1 MRRPPRAWAAWAAL
15 AALASLASSSAL
27 GKGLETLGESACAD
41 SRAFCEDTV
50 LPALAADERLLA
62 FLAETRAA
70 ASAVAPGRA
79 DGYRAVAATASLKF
93 PETLALGCC
102 LLAGECAADVRD
114 AEDEDAEDED
124 AASSADADPA
134 PPSSPSSSRP
144 KPSRSAREA
153 AAEILALAA
162 AHPDARAKMPA
173 ATLLGADAF
182 ACEPPGGDGGR
193 GEAATEP
200 PEPPEP
206 SSRCDDR
213 VVELYR
219 RAADVGFEVAA
230 LRLGQTLLARFG
242 GRFVDPSS
250 GASCGAAWIARRD
263 ARDSSDLAADPS
275 SARRVTADG
284 AEAKALFRRLLASA
298 DLGRDKIAAMWLERL
313 NELEEL
319 RLRSGA
325 MAPDAAFVAAEYVVR
340 RFAFAAAVAC
350 FVLLPAWLLRR
361 TRVASRV
368 AEIAWRFTGLGLVAA
383 VARTLAAVPAFAR
396 RQAENFG
403 VAPHRRTRRLTKRAA
418 AKLERRKAR

>member
-114 AEDEDAEDED
+114 AEDEDA
-124 AASSADADPA
+124 ASSADADPA

-182 ACEPPGGDGGR
+182 ACEPPGGDGGG
-193 GEAATEP
+193 GEA
-200 PEPPEP
+200 

-298 DLGRDKIAAMWLERL
+298 DLGRDKTAAMWLERL

-340 RFAFAAAVAC
+340 RFAVAAAVAC

-361 TRVASRV
+361 TRVAIRV
-368 AEIAWRFTGLGLVAA
+368 AGIAWRFTGLGLVAA

>member
-124 AASSADADPA
+124 AASSADADSA

-193 GEAATEP
+193 GEA
-200 PEPPEP
+200 

-340 RFAFAAAVAC
+340 RFAVAAAVAC

>member
-70 ASAVAPGRA
+70 ASAVAPGRV

-114 AEDEDAEDED
+114 AEDEDA
-124 AASSADADPA
+124 ASSADADPA
-134 PPSSPSSSRP
+134 PPPSSPSSSRP

-193 GEAATEP
+193 GEA
-200 PEPPEP
+200 

-298 DLGRDKIAAMWLERL
+298 DLGRDKTAAMWLERL

-340 RFAFAAAVAC
+340 RFAVAAAVAC

-361 TRVASRV
+361 TRVAIRV
-368 AEIAWRFTGLGLVAA
+368 AGIAWRFTGLGLVAA

>member
-124 AASSADADPA
+124 AASSADADSA

-193 GEAATEP
+193 GEA
-200 PEPPEP
+200 

-298 DLGRDKIAAMWLERL
+298 DLGRDKTAAMWLERL

-340 RFAFAAAVAC
+340 RFAVAAAVAC

-361 TRVASRV
+361 TRVAIRV
-368 AEIAWRFTGLGLVAA
+368 AGIAWRFTGLGLVAA

>member
-1 MRRPPRAWAAWAAL
+1 L
-15 AALASLASSSAL
+15 AALASLGSSSTL

-134 PPSSPSSSRP
+134 PSSPSSSRP
-144 KPSRSAREA
+144 KASRSAREA

-162 AHPDARAKMPA
+162 AHPDARVKMPA

-193 GEAATEP
+193 GEAATGP
-200 PEPPEP
+200 PEPSEPSEP

-263 ARDSSDLAADPS
+263 AGDADLAADSS
-275 SARRVTADG
+275 SAHRVTADG

-298 DLGRDKIAAMWLERL
+298 DLGRDKTAAMWLERL
-313 NELEEL
+313 NELEEI

-325 MAPDAAFVAAEYVVR
+325 MAPDAAFVAAEFVVR
-340 RFAFAAAVAC
+340 RFAVAAAVAC

-383 VARTLAAVPAFAR
+383 VARTLATVPAFAR

-403 VAPHRRTRRLTKRAA
+403 VVPHRRTRRLTNRAV
-418 AKLERRKAR
+418 AKLERRKAQ

>member
-1 MRRPPRAWAAWAAL
+1 MRRPPRAWAALAAL
-15 AALASLASSSAL
+15 AALASLGSSSAL

-162 AHPDARAKMPA
+162 AHPDARVKMPA

-193 GEAATEP
+193 GEAS
-200 PEPPEP
+200 PPEP

-263 ARDSSDLAADPS
+263 AGDSDLAADSS

-340 RFAFAAAVAC
+340 RFAVAAAVAC

>member
-114 AEDEDAEDED
+114 AETTRGRGRGVVGGCR
-124 AASSADADPA
+124 SR

-162 AHPDARAKMPA
+162 AHPDAPREDARGDAPRRGRVRVRA
-173 ATLLGADAF
+173 
-182 ACEPPGGDGGR
+182 PGGDGGR
-193 GEAATEP
+193 QSDS
-200 PEPPEP
+200 EP

-298 DLGRDKIAAMWLERL
+298 DLGRDKTAAMWLERL

-340 RFAFAAAVAC
+340 RFAVAAAVAC

>member
-182 ACEPPGGDGGR
+182 ACEPPGGDGGG
-193 GEAATEP
+193 GEA
-200 PEPPEP
+200 

-340 RFAFAAAVAC
+340 RFAVAAAVAC